1 MASGNLPPQ
10 RREIVVRGDGNCF
23 YRAIALWRDETSDK
37 KHEEIRR
44 LSSSLI
50 EKNPKVFEPLLFAS
64 NSVEEHVKNS
74 KITGTWAETV
84 DIFSCAS
91 LLKRPICTFSTKLRK
106 WFSFKPIVN
115 IDSFSSI
122 TTKNQCSCPITLM
135 YYDDY
140 SQANHFNL
148 LLPQGSCCSAP
159 LPENT
164 ASTVS
169 IDLDNNGNSYA
180 AAVKQNSQTCP
191 SVKLPSPSTKAT
203 RHLLVTGKKI
213 KSLYTR
219 QKL

>member
-91 LLKRPICTFSTKLRK
+91 LLKRPFCTFSTKLRK

-122 TTKNQCSCPITLM
+122 TTAVFGASC
-135 YYDDY
+135 
-140 SQANHFNL
+140 L
-148 LLPQGSCCSAP
+148 LNEIVP
-159 LPENT
+159 LLFLWTFILSLCVYVNFRNGI
-164 ASTVS
+164 S
-169 IDLDNNGNSYA
+169 ICR
-180 AAVKQNSQTCP
+180 T
-191 SVKLPSPSTKAT
+191 
-203 RHLLVTGKKI
+203 
-213 KSLYTR
+213 
-219 QKL
+219 